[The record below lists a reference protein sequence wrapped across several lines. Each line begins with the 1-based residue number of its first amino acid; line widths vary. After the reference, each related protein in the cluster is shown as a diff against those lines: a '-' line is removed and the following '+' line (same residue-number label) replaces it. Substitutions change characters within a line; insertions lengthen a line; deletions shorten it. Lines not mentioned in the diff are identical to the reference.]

1 MRYAIIGNSGSGKS
15 TLARRLASAIGVDP
29 IDLDA
34 VYWEP
39 ERPGV
44 RRDPV
49 EAEADLL
56 GRLEGHRCWIVEGCY
71 EELVE
76 PLLKWQ
82 PMLLWLEPGEA
93 TCIQHCRQRP
103 WEPHKYASREAQ
115 DQNLAMLLQWVADYY
130 HREGPMSYSAHEW
143 LFTHY
148 IGSKKRLQDASRS
161 LDELGLDGSPG
172 CAGV

>member
-15 TLARRLASAIGVDP
+15 TLARRLASAIGVDT

-49 EAEADLL
+49 EAVADLL
-56 GRLEGHRCWIVEGCY
+56 GRLEGQRCWIVEGCY

-82 PMLLWLEPGEA
+82 PMLLWLEPGEV

-130 HREGPMSYSAHEW
+130 RREGPMSYSAHEW
-143 LFTHY
+143 LFAHY
-148 IGSKKRLQDASRS
+148 SGSKKRL
-161 LDELGLDGSPG
+161 
-172 CAGV
+172 